1 MAAGWLRTA
10 KGGTVI
16 NRRQWL
22 RGLGLVL
29 GASVQSRTAH
39 AISSGQESQAQ
50 PNRTTQPL
58 PLADYE
64 PRSMLHTQETHIE
77 RAAFPVID
85 VHTHITVSAKS
96 QNGVEL
102 AAERTYLGKPDELLP
117 VMDRKNIRAMVNLTG
132 GYDDGLT
139 EVMTKYDKAY
149 SGRFYSFTEPCYS
162 RFLEP
167 NYPRI
172 QADAIE
178 RAHRAGS
185 KGLKILKTLGL
196 YLREN
201 ITSGKLVKIDDPR
214 FDPMWDTCGQLN
226 MPVAIHVSDPIAFF
240 TPTDR
245 FNERYEELNNHPDWS
260 FYDHDFPSN
269 AELLEARNRVLARHP
284 RTQFLVLHV
293 GNFSENLDNVSEN
306 LDRFPNMTVDI
317 AARVGELGRQPR
329 RSRRFFDHYQD
340 RVLFGTD
347 ATPHGDEFPQ
357 QVFNDKLYEIYYRF
371 LETEDEYFD
380 YAPAKVPPQGRWRIY
395 GIGLPESIL
404 QKVYNQNAARLL
416 QITV

>member
-1 MAAGWLRTA
+1 
-10 KGGTVI
+10 VI

-22 RGLGLVL
+22 HQLGLTL
-29 GASVQSRTAH
+29 SAF
-39 AISSGQESQAQ
+39 AQ
-50 PNRTTQPL
+50 QKSTLLVPSNEKPKPQL
-58 PLADYE
+58 SLADYE
-64 PRSMLHTQETHIE
+64 PRSMLHKQETHIE
-77 RAAFPVID
+77 KASFPVID

-96 QNGVEL
+96 KNGVGL
-102 AAERTYLGKPDELLP
+102 GAERTYLGKPDELLRL
-117 VMDRKNIRAMVNLTG
+117 MDRKNIRAMVNLTG
-132 GYDDGLT
+132 GYDEGLAQ
-139 EVMTKYDKAY
+139 VIAKYDKAFP
-149 SGRFYSFTEPCYS
+149 GRFYSFTEPCYE

-178 RAHRAGS
+178 RAHRAGA

-201 ITSGKLVKIDDPR
+201 ITSGKLIKIDDPR

-269 AELLEARNRVLARHP
+269 AELLEARNRVFARHP
-284 RTQFLVLHV
+284 RTQFIVLHV
-293 GNFSENLDNVSEN
+293 GNFAENLDNVSEN

-317 AARVGELGRQPR
+317 AARIGELGRQPR
-329 RSRRFFDHYQD
+329 RSRRLFDRHPD
-340 RVLFGTD
+340 RILFGTD

-395 GIGLPESIL
+395 GLGLPHSIL
-404 QKVYNQNAARLL
+404 EKVYNQNAARVL
-416 QITV
+416 QIEI